1 MVYALES
8 LLDVHCVTRRTPRLI
23 EPDLFVPHHADGVDD
38 ERRIVHPFANRIA
51 VIPWFRNFF
60 GEIAPVDPN
69 VAPSLFE
76 FIQNHD
82 APLILHDLC
91 VPDLI
96 KIGAW
101 EA

>member
-1 MVYALES
+1 MVHSLES
-8 LLDVHCVTRRTPRLI
+8 LLDVHGITRRAPRLI
-23 EPDLFVPHHADGVDD
+23 EPDLFISHHANGVDD

-51 VIPWFRNFF
+51 VIPWLRNFF

-76 FIQNHD
+76 FIQNHH
-82 APLILHDLC
+82 APLILHDLG
-91 VPDLI
+91 VPYLI
-96 KIGAW
+96 EIGTW